1 MQVQTLNV
9 NEIRKDFPT
18 LSKNV
23 NNHKLVYLD
32 NAATTQK
39 PRHVIKAVQDYY
51 ENYNSNVHRGIHTLS
66 EEATLQY
73 EEAHK
78 KVASFINAGFEEV
91 IFTKGTT
98 ESINL
103 LAYSLSEWLKENDE
117 IILTEM
123 EHHANLV
130 PWQQLAKRKKLRLKF
145 ARIKEDYTLDM
156 DHFKSLLNENTKI
169 VSVCHASNV
178 FGTIND
184 VKKISE
190 LAHEYNALVIADSAQ
205 VISHMK
211 IDVKDLDVD
220 FLAFSGHKMLAP
232 TGIGVLYGRK
242 ELLKTMQPFLFGGDM
257 IKEVTFEES
266 KWNDLPWKF
275 EAGTPNIS
283 SGIGLGVA
291 VEYLKN
297 VGMNN
302 IKSYTEELGKYA
314 LEKLKEVPGIELYNP
329 EGQKTSVISFNLKG
343 VHSHDVATLL
353 NHEGI
358 AIRAGHHCAMPLMNK
373 LNLDGTS
380 RISLYFYNTE
390 EEIDKLVESLKK
402 IVRLFE

>member
-242 ELLKTMQPFLFGGDM
+242 ELLETMQPFLFGGDM

>member
-242 ELLKTMQPFLFGGDM
+242 KLLLSLDPFLTGGGM
-257 IKEVTFEES
+257 ISDVSKNDS
-266 KWNDLPWKF
+266 KWADLPNKF

-283 SGIGLGVA
+283 GAIALGAAIDYIEMIGMDEIQRITKDLVT
-291 VEYLKN
+291 
-297 VGMNN
+297 
-302 IKSYTEELGKYA
+302 YTM
-314 LEKLKEVPGIELYNP
+314 EKLAELDNISIYGPGSEDRTAL
-329 EGQKTSVISFNLKG
+329 ISFNLVG
-343 VHSHDVATLL
+343 IHPHDVAEILDK
-353 NHEGI
+353 EGI
-358 AIRAGHHCAMPLMNK
+358 AIRAGHLCAKPLMK
-373 LNLDGTS
+373 VLG
-380 RISLYFYNTE
+380 
-390 EEIDKLVESLKK
+390 EIGRAHV
-402 IVRLFE
+402 

>member
-1 MQVQTLNV
+1 MQVQTLNA
-9 NEIRKDFPT
+9 NEIRKDFP
-18 LSKNV
+18 
-23 NNHKLVYLD
+23 
-32 NAATTQK
+32 
-39 PRHVIKAVQDYY
+39 
-51 ENYNSNVHRGIHTLS
+51 TLS

-220 FLAFSGHKMLAP
+220 FLEFSGHKMLAP

-242 ELLKTMQPFLFGGDM
+242 ELLKT
-257 IKEVTFEES
+257 
-266 KWNDLPWKF
+266 
-275 EAGTPNIS
+275 
-283 SGIGLGVA
+283 
-291 VEYLKN
+291 
-297 VGMNN
+297 
-302 IKSYTEELGKYA
+302 
-314 LEKLKEVPGIELYNP
+314 
-329 EGQKTSVISFNLKG
+329 
-343 VHSHDVATLL
+343 
-353 NHEGI
+353 
-358 AIRAGHHCAMPLMNK
+358 
-373 LNLDGTS
+373 
-380 RISLYFYNTE
+380 
-390 EEIDKLVESLKK
+390 
-402 IVRLFE
+402 

>member
-1 MQVQTLNV
+1 M
-9 NEIRKDFPT
+9 
-18 LSKNV
+18 
-23 NNHKLVYLD
+23 
-32 NAATTQK
+32 
-39 PRHVIKAVQDYY
+39 
-51 ENYNSNVHRGIHTLS
+51 
-66 EEATLQY
+66 
-73 EEAHK
+73 
-78 KVASFINAGFEEV
+78 
-91 IFTKGTT
+91 
-98 ESINL
+98 
-103 LAYSLSEWLKENDE
+103 
-117 IILTEM
+117 
-123 EHHANLV
+123 
-130 PWQQLAKRKKLRLKF
+130 
-145 ARIKEDYTLDM
+145 
-156 DHFKSLLNENTKI
+156 LNENTKI